1 MSRYLSLEQFRKRF
15 EVVPTDDLTAR
26 EPTSREPREELT
38 AREPREEPTSRE
50 PTKYFDPFTEREDV

>member
-15 EVVPTDDLTAR
+15 EVVPTDDLSAR

-38 AREPREEPTSRE
+38 AREP
-50 PTKYFDPFTEREDV
+50 TKYFDPFTEREDY

>member
-26 EPTSREPREELT
+26 GSSDLT
-38 AREPREEPTSRE
+38 AREPTSRE
-50 PTKYFDPFTEREDV
+50 PTKYFDPFAEREDV

>member
-15 EVVPTDDLTAR
+15 EVVPTDDLSAR
-26 EPTSREPREELT
+26 EPTSRG
-38 AREPREEPTSRE
+38 